1 MTHIVRTALVAV
13 ALGLA
18 LPAGAQELG
27 GPPMRPPAF
36 LQELFVPALVM
47 AHQHEIE
54 LTAAQRDAISRD
66 MSETQKKVLELRW
79 GLDEKSEELEK
90 LLAADKIDESAAL
103 ARAAAVLDVER
114 EIKQTHLG
122 LLIRIKNLLTPAQ
135 RAKLRELRPREQG
148 LFHHGFHGGPPP
160 E

>member
-1 MTHIVRTALVAV
+1 MTHIVRIVSVAV
-13 ALGLA
+13 VLCLVR
-18 LPAGAQELG
+18 PAGAQGLG

-36 LQELFVPALVM
+36 LEQLFVPALVM

-54 LTAAQRDAISRD
+54 LTAAQRDAITKD

-90 LLAADKIDESAAL
+90 ILTADKIDESAAL

-122 LLIRIKNLLTPAQ
+122 LLIRIKNVLTPAQ
-135 RAKLRELRPREQG
+135 RAKLRELRPRDQG
-148 LFHHGFHGGPPP
+148 RFHHGLHGGPPS

>member
-1 MTHIVRTALVAV
+1 MTHTLRTTVLTLALCC
-13 ALGLA
+13 A
-18 LPAGAQELG
+18 LPAGAQELA
-27 GPPMRPPAF
+27 GPPMRPPRF
-36 LQELFVPALVM
+36 LQQLFIPSLVM

-54 LTAAQRDAISRD
+54 LTAAQRDAITKD
-66 MSETQKKVLELRW
+66 MSETQKKLLELRW
-79 GLDEKSEELEK
+79 GLEEKSEELEK

-114 EIKQTHLG
+114 EIKQAHLG

-135 RAKLRELRPREQG
+135 RAKLAELRPREQG
-148 LFHHGFHGGPPP
+148 HSHHGFHGGSPP

>member
-1 MTHIVRTALVAV
+1 MTHTPRSASVAFALC
-13 ALGLA
+13 LA

-27 GPPMRPPAF
+27 GHPMRPPAF
-36 LQELFVPALVM
+36 LQQLFVPALVM

-66 MSETQKKVLELRW
+66 MIETQKKVLELRW

-135 RAKLRELRPREQG
+135 RAKLKELRPREQG
-148 LFHHGFHGGPPP
+148 LFRHGMHGGAPP

>member
-1 MTHIVRTALVAV
+1 
-13 ALGLA
+13 
-18 LPAGAQELG
+18 
-27 GPPMRPPAF
+27 
-36 LQELFVPALVM
+36 M
-47 AHQHEIE
+47 AHQQDIE
-54 LTAAQRDAISRD
+54 LTAAQRDAITKD

-114 EIKQTHLG
+114 EIKQTHLA

-135 RAKLRELRPREQG
+135 RAKLSELRPREQG
-148 LFHHGFHGGPPP
+148 LFHHGHHGEPPP

>member
-1 MTHIVRTALVAV
+1 MTHLVRTAS
-13 ALGLA
+13 LA
-18 LPAGAQELG
+18 LVLWLAFPAGAQELA

-36 LQELFVPALVM
+36 LKQLFIPALVM
-47 AHQHEIE
+47 AHQHEID
-54 LTAAQRDAISRD
+54 LTAAQRDAIAKD
-66 MSETQKKVLELRW
+66 MSETQKKILELRW

-90 LLAADKIDESAAL
+90 LLAADKIDENAAL

-135 RAKLRELRPREQG
+135 RAKLAELRPREQG
-148 LFHHGFHGGPPP
+148 RFHHGMHGGPPA

>member
-1 MTHIVRTALVAV
+1 MIHLVRTAS
-13 ALGLA
+13 LA
-18 LPAGAQELG
+18 LALWLAFPASAQEIA

-36 LQELFVPALVM
+36 LKQLFIPALVM

-54 LTAAQRDAISRD
+54 LTAAQRDAIAKD

-90 LLAADKIDESAAL
+90 LLAADKIDEGAAL

-135 RAKLRELRPREQG
+135 RAKLAELRPREQG
-148 LFHHGFHGGPPP
+148 RFHHGMHGGPPP

>member
-1 MTHIVRTALVAV
+1 
-13 ALGLA
+13 
-18 LPAGAQELG
+18 
-27 GPPMRPPAF
+27 
-36 LQELFVPALVM
+36 M

-54 LTAAQRDAISRD
+54 LTTAQRDAITRD

-114 EIKQTHLG
+114 EIKQDAPRSPDPHQEPPDTG
-122 LLIRIKNLLTPAQ
+122 AAGQAAGAKTARAGAFPPQAPRRTGARINPLTPDSA
-135 RAKLRELRPREQG
+135 AA
-148 LFHHGFHGGPPP
+148 
-160 E
+160 